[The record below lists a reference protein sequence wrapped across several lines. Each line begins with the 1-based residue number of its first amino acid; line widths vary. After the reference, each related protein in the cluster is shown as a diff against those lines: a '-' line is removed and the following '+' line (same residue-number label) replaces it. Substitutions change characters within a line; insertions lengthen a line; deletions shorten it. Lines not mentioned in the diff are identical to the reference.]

1 MRSFL
6 DSNPESLGFADCA
19 LLRARSADLR
29 LASWSLAILLCD
41 PLNTKAEET
50 QKMRQLNCLKFL
62 STRGKREKETLILV
76 VIVIVHVLI

>member
-29 LASWSLAILLCD
+29 LDSLSLARLLFD
-41 PLNTKAEET
+41 SLKSYAEET
-50 QKMRQLNCLKFL
+50 QKVSQLNCLKFL
-62 STRGKREKETLILV
+62 STRGKREKEPLNPVIL
-76 VIVIVHVLI
+76 IVHVLI

>member
-62 STRGKREKETLILV
+62 STRGKHEKGTFNP

>member
-41 PLNTKAEET
+41 PLKTKAEET
-50 QKMRQLNCLKFL
+50 QKVSQLNCLKFL
-62 STRGKREKETLILV
+62 STRGKREKEPLNPVIL
-76 VIVIVHVLI
+76 IVHVLI